1 VRLPGARWPRRAD
14 PHAVDA
20 GEASAAVA
28 AAIAD
33 SEEGGSP
40 SDPRAAAFFDVDN
53 TMLRG
58 ASLYYLARGFVQR
71 GFLDG
76 REIARFARDQLKFR
90 LVGAEDVGLITSAK
104 DAALALA
111 AGQPVAA
118 LARVGEEIFDEVMM
132 DRIYPGTRAL
142 AQRHLDA
149 GQRVWLVTATPV
161 EIATLI
167 AKRLGLTGALG
178 TVSEIVDGCYTG
190 RLVGETLHGP
200 AKAEAVRALAKR
212 EGLDLRRCAAY
223 SDSANDIPMLSIVGT
238 PYAVNPDR
246 GLRRHAREHGWQV
259 RDFRSGRIAARRGV
273 STAGALGAGVAVTA
287 IGLALRRRAIR

>member
-1 VRLPGARWPRRAD
+1 MKSRRRAD

-20 GEASAAVA
+20 GEAAAKA
-28 AAIAD
+28 AAEAARRAHAAD
-33 SEEGGSP
+33 P
-40 SDPRAAAFFDVDN
+40 TAAAFFDVDN

-58 ASLYYLARGFVQR
+58 SSLYYLARGFVKR
-71 GFLDG
+71 GFVDG

-90 LVGAEDVGLITSAK
+90 FIGAEDVGLITSAK

-118 LARVGEEIFDEVMM
+118 LARVGEEVFDSVMIQ
-132 DRIYPGTRAL
+132 RIYPGTRAL

-161 EIATLI
+161 EIADLI
-167 AKRLGLTGALG
+167 ARRLGLTGALG
-178 TVSEIVDGCYTG
+178 TVSEIEDGCYTG

-200 AKAEAVRALAKR
+200 AKAEGVRALAER

-223 SDSANDIPMLSIVGT
+223 SDSANDIPMLSLVGS
-238 PYAVNPDR
+238 PHAINPDAR
-246 GLRRHAREHGWQV
+246 LRRYARANGWPV
-259 RDFRSGRIAARRGV
+259 RDFRTGRTAVRRGF
-273 STAGALGAGVAVTA
+273 STVAAGGAIVAAGV
-287 IGLALRRRAIR
+287 ALRRRSIR

>member
-1 VRLPGARWPRRAD
+1 MKSRRRAD

-20 GEASAAVA
+20 GEAAAKA
-28 AAIAD
+28 AAEAARRAHAAD
-33 SEEGGSP
+33 P
-40 SDPRAAAFFDVDN
+40 TAAAFFDVDN

-58 ASLYYLARGFVQR
+58 SSLYYLARGFVKR
-71 GFLDG
+71 GFVDG

-90 LVGAEDVGLITSAK
+90 FIGAEDVGLITSAK

-118 LARVGEEIFDEVMM
+118 LARVGEEVFDSVMIQ
-132 DRIYPGTRAL
+132 RIYPGTRAL

-161 EIATLI
+161 EIADLI
-167 AKRLGLTGALG
+167 ARRLGLTGALG
-178 TVSEIVDGCYTG
+178 TVSEIEDGCYTG

-200 AKAEAVRALAKR
+200 AKAEGVRALAER

-223 SDSANDIPMLSIVGT
+223 SDSANDIPMLSLVGS
-238 PYAVNPDR
+238 PHAINPDAR
-246 GLRRHAREHGWQV
+246 LRRHARANGWPV
-259 RDFRSGRIAARRGV
+259 RDFRSGRMAVRRGF
-273 STAGALGAGVAVTA
+273 STVAAGGAIVAAGV
-287 IGLALRRRAIR
+287 ALRRRSIR